1 MLYPFHGRRLARALV
16 VETIYNAEL
25 LDENLDKI
33 FENLSAMKRDY
44 FQKLI
49 KEIKKENVREKFLK
63 DLNDWETILFFSK
76 SILNSYK
83 LNREK
88 IEDILRENVIGEWNY
103 ERLFDVEKAILKTA
117 ISELL
122 ALDTPYKVVIS
133 EALNLADFLASNEAV
148 KLINAIL
155 DKIAKT
161 LIFKNE

>member
-16 VETIYNAEL
+16 VETIYNAEI
-25 LDENLDKI
+25 LDENLDEI

-49 KEIKKENVREKFLK
+49 REIRKESVREKFLK
-63 DLNDWETILFFSK
+63 DLNSWESIISFSK

-88 IEDILRENVIGEWNY
+88 IEEILRKNVVGEWDY
-103 ERLFDVEKAILKTA
+103 ERLFYVEKAILKTA

-122 ALDTPYKVVIS
+122 VLDTPYKVVIS
-133 EALNLADFLASNEAV
+133 EALNLADFLVSDEAV
-148 KLINAIL
+148 KLLNAIL

-161 LIFKNE
+161 LAFKNE